1 MRAFLASAIGATCA
15 CTAALLV
22 PASVPSA
29 ASASVLGKAPA
40 TSKAA
45 ARAALGGTH
54 TLPLTRLPAERGLA
68 PGAMG
73 LTARDVKPFSMLGI
87 TWNSATTGL
96 QATVQVRSRSV
107 RTGAWSPWRSVEAEN
122 DDVPDL
128 DSPDRATG
136 RARGGTAPLWVGDS
150 NGIQVRVVPR
160 PSGRSGGSPELPDG
174 LRLDMVDPGAP
185 DSESDES
192 AESSESDESGDS
204 DVLAAEPTERQEPNR
219 HLAPRPRI
227 VVRAGWHA
235 NEHLRSGGFLYTRT
249 VRAIFVHHTATGNGY
264 RCSDVPRIIRGIYR
278 YHIRSRGWRDI
289 GYNFL
294 VDKCGTIYEGRAG
307 GVGRAV
313 MGAHT
318 LGFNKNTAGVAVI
331 GTFNHH
337 RPSAA
342 ALRGLA
348 QISAWK
354 LGLYGRNPVGHIRLL
369 SGGSNR
375 YRRGVTA
382 RFNVISGHRDGF
394 TTDCPGKKLYAR
406 LAAVRE
412 RAARLQGR

>member
-22 PASVPSA
+22 PAAVPSA
-29 ASASVLGKAPA
+29 ASAPVLGKA
-40 TSKAA
+40 AA

-73 LTARDVKPFSMLGI
+73 LTAQAVKPFSMLGI
-87 TWNSATTGL
+87 TWNSASAGL
-96 QATVQVRSRSV
+96 YATVEVRSRSM
-107 RTGAWSPWRSVEAEN
+107 RTGAWSPWRSVEAES

-160 PSGRSGGSPELPDG
+160 RSGRSGGSSELPDG

-185 DSESDES
+185 DSEADESTDSSDEDEFLADEPEES
-192 AESSESDESGDS
+192 AEPAQ
-204 DVLAAEPTERQEPNR
+204 AAERQEPNR

-235 NEHLRSGGFLYTRT
+235 NEHLRSGGFLYTHT
-249 VRAIFVHHTATGNGY
+249 VRAIFVHHTATGNDY
-264 RCSDVPRIIRGIYR
+264 RCSDSPRIIRGIYR
-278 YHIRSRGWRDI
+278 YHVRSRGWRDI

-307 GVGRAV
+307 GVARPV

-348 QISAWK
+348 QLSAWK
-354 LGLYGRNPVGHIRLL
+354 LGLYGRNPVGHARLR
-369 SGGSNR
+369 SAGSNR

-394 TTDCPGKKLYAR
+394 TTDCPGQRLYAR
-406 LAAVRE
+406 LGAVRV

>member
-22 PASVPSA
+22 PAAAPSA
-29 ASASVLGKAPA
+29 AAVPTLGKA
-40 TSKAA
+40 AA
-45 ARAALGGTH
+45 SSQALGGTR
-54 TLPLTRLPAERGLA
+54 TLPLTRLPAGRGIA
-68 PGAMG
+68 PGSKG
-73 LTARDVKPFSMLGI
+73 LTAQVVKPFSMLGI
-87 TWNSATTGL
+87 TWNDATVGL
-96 QATVQVRSRSV
+96 YATVQVRSRSL
-107 RTGAWSPWRSVEAEN
+107 RTGVWSPWRSVEAEN

-136 RARGGTAPLWVGDS
+136 RARGGTAPLWVGAS

-160 PSGRSGGSPELPDG
+160 PTGRSGGSPDLPYG

-185 DSESDES
+185 DSEAEELDES
-192 AESSESDESGDS
+192 VESDT
-204 DVLAAEPTERQEPNR
+204 LAAPADDDEPADS
-219 HLAPRPRI
+219 APRPRI
-227 VVRAGWHA
+227 IGRAGWHA
-235 NEHLRSGGFLYTRT
+235 NERLRERGYLYTRT

-278 YHIRSRGWRDI
+278 YHVRSRGWRDI

-307 GVGRAV
+307 GVDRAV

-318 LGFNKNTAGVAVI
+318 LGFNKNTAGVALV
-331 GTFNHH
+331 GTFNKH

-342 ALRGLA
+342 ALRGL
-348 QISAWK
+348 QRISAWK
-354 LGLYGRNPVGHIRLL
+354 LGLYGRNPKGTARLL
-369 SGGSNR
+369 SSGSNR
-375 YRRGVTA
+375 YRRGVRA

-394 TTDCPGKKLYAR
+394 TTDCPGARLYAQ
-406 LAAVRE
+406 LGLVR
-412 RAARLQGR
+412 RGAARLQGR